1 MSLLERYIF
10 RRALIYSASA
20 LSALVL
26 IVWIVQALQRVDIVR
41 TSASAA
47 GNLFWIAMM
56 LIPDLAAGVV
66 PFAVVIGAVQALN
79 SLNADS
85 ERAVIAASGARNS
98 VVVKPIL
105 ALGLAGGL
113 LVLAISHVAGPLA
126 QASFYN
132 GLRAVN
138 ADAITLFLRPGRFEE
153 VQDKLVL
160 SVEDVR
166 GSTIRGLFMSD
177 QRDPTVDLNYFAKE
191 AQIADR
197 DGQKYLLLFDGQL
210 HRRTVTDGAVSVIQ
224 YQTYAFDLASLKP
237 EGDGDWIRTS
247 ERSTAELLVPDPNDK
262 LLQKKP
268 AAFAKEIAQRFSD
281 WLYPVA
287 FALWALVVAGQPRTN
302 RQGSGPAMGIG
313 LAGAIGLKAIGFV
326 SLALIDNDARLTPLA
341 YLVPLASIASNAAF
355 IWFNTNLAESR
366 VVVGTTE
373 LFGTIG
379 RAFANPSP
387 NRTVAG
393 GRAG

>member
-1 MSLLERYIF
+1 
-10 RRALIYSASA
+10 
-20 LSALVL
+20 
-26 IVWIVQALQRVDIVR
+26 VR

-47 GNLFWIAMM
+47 GNMFWIAMM

-105 ALGLAGGL
+105 ALGLAGAL
-113 LVLAISHVAGPLA
+113 LILAISHLAGPLA
-126 QASFYN
+126 QTAFYN

-160 SVEDVR
+160 SVDDVR
-166 GSTIRGLFMSD
+166 GSTISGLFMAD
-177 QRDPTVDLNYFAKE
+177 GRDPTVDLNYFAKE

-210 HRRTVTDGAVSVIQ
+210 HRRTVSDGAVSVIQ
-224 YQTYAFDLASLKP
+224 YQTYAFDLAALKP
-237 EGDGDWIRTS
+237 EGDGDWVRTS
-247 ERSTAELLVPDPNDK
+247 ERSTAELLVTDPNDK
-262 LLQKKP
+262 LLQRRP
-268 AAFAKEIAQRFSD
+268 SAYAKEIAQRFSD
-281 WLYPVA
+281 WLYPIA
-287 FALWALVVAGQPRTN
+287 FALWALVVAGHPRTN

-313 LAGAIGLKAIGFV
+313 LGGAIGLKAIGFV
-326 SLALIDNDARLTPLA
+326 TLALIDDDARLTFLA
-341 YLVPLASIASNAAF
+341 YLVPLASIACSAAF
-355 IWFNTNLAESR
+355 LWFNANLVESR
-366 VVVGTTE
+366 VVVGAGE
-373 LFGTIG
+373 FLGRIG
-379 RAFANPSP
+379 LGLASLSNDGVA
-387 NRTVAG
+387 AG